1 MSVARELHRG
11 ATTMRVMAIEDDP
24 DTRHFYE
31 RFLREEGHAPIL
43 ASDGLEAMGLMD
55 HCPDL
60 ILLDLGLPM
69 IDGYEIL
76 RLLKTSPE
84 TRDIPILIV
93 SGRPLTEGVDLA
105 GVVGVVRKPYDLPLL
120 ASALRQAAAGRR
132 QRGEPEAS

>member
-31 RFLREEGHAPIL
+31 RFLREEGHEPIL

-55 HCPDL
+55 LCPDL

-69 IDGYEIL
+69 IDGYEVL

-84 TRDIPILIV
+84 TRDERL
-93 SGRPLTEGVDLA
+93 
-105 GVVGVVRKPYDLPLL
+105 
-120 ASALRQAAAGRR
+120 SADGEEE
-132 QRGEPEAS
+132 RGELRCN